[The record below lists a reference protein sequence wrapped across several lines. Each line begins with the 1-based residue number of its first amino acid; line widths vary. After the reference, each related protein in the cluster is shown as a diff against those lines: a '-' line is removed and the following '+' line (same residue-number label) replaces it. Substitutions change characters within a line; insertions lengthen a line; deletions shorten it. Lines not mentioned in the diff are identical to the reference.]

1 MESDKPL
8 VECSWCGGECWEGEF
23 RNRRGEVF
31 CTKWHRRQSNEALKD
46 LQSDSMWMAKRTLTG
61 EWTK

>member
-1 MESDKPL
+1 MESDQL
-8 VECSWCGGECWEGEF
+8 VECSWCGGECWEGEY

-46 LQSDSMWMAKRTLTG
+46 LLQSNPGPQA
-61 EWTK
+61 EWSHGVSS

>member
-31 CTKWHRRQSNEALKD
+31 CTKWHRRQSNEALND
-46 LQSDSMWMAKRTLTG
+46 LLRTHRVRFDR
-61 EWTK
+61 EAYNQ